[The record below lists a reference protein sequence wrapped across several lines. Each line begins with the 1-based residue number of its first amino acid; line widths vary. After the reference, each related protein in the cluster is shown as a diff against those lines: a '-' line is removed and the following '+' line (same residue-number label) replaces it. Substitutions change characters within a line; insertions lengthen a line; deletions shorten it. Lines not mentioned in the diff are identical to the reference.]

1 MYPKDISGRPEEKRG
16 ERPTNESISRDED
29 FSPSALSALLKY
41 SEDDHRR
48 RKKDARE
55 KMVRQDFQKRNFLLH
70 SLLPLSAPFLKG
82 KVCARAVISGAGERR
97 R

>member
-1 MYPKDISGRPEEKRG
+1 MSQLAETE
-16 ERPTNESISRDED
+16 T
-29 FSPSALSALLKY
+29 SPSALSALLKY

-55 KMVRQDFQKRNFLLH
+55 KMVRQDFQKRNFPLH
-70 SLLPLSAPFLKG
+70 FLLPPSAPFLKG